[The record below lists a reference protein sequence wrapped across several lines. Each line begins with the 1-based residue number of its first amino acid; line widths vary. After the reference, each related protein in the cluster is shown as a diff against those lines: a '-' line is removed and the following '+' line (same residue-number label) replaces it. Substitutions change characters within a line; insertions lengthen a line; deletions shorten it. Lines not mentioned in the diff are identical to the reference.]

1 MASRPIVINIQ
12 GDDSNLRKTLKGAAG
27 RVEGF
32 AKKVGA
38 LGVKA
43 GAAFGAVS
51 GVVAVQ
57 GVKAFGEF
65 ESGMR
70 EVLTLIPEAGDQA
83 FTELGDQVKTF
94 SKRFGVLPEKTIPA
108 LYQALSAGVPKDN
121 VFEFL
126 EVAQKAAKGGVTDL
140 ETAVD
145 GLSSVVNAYGGP
157 AMMDMTRASD
167 LLFTAVKLGKTD
179 FTQLSNEVYKIAP
192 IASAVG
198 IPFENLTAA
207 VANLTAQGTPTAQ
220 AATQLKAAMAELAKE
235 GTKADTAFRDLSGV
249 GLAKFLEG
257 GGTFEEALL
266 MLSESAEKSGQSV
279 LDLFG
284 SVEAGQAIL
293 ALTADGGV
301 AFGETLDAMAGSAGA
316 T

>member
-38 LGVKA
+38 LGIKA

-51 GVVAVQ
+51 GAVAVG
-57 GVKAFGEF
+57 GVKAFSDF
-65 ESGMR
+65 QTGMN
-70 EVLTLIPEAGDQA
+70 EVLTLIPEAGAEA
-83 FTELGDQVKTF
+83 FGELGDQVKDF
-94 SKRFGVLPEKTIPA
+94 SKEFGVLPEKTIPA

-145 GLSSVVNAYGGP
+145 GLSSVINAYGGP
-157 AMMDMTRASD
+157 AMMDMERASD

-179 FTQLSNEVYKIAP
+179 FTQLSNSIFQVAP

-198 IPFENLTAA
+198 VPFENLTAMF
-207 VANLTAQGTPTAQ
+207 ANLTAQGVPTSV
-220 AATQLKAAMAELAKE
+220 AATQMKGALAELAKE
-235 GTKADTAFRDLSGV
+235 GTKADTAFRDLNGV
-249 GLAKFLEG
+249 GLQGFLEN
-257 GGTFEEALL
+257 GGTFEEALMTL
-266 MLSESAEKSGQSV
+266 KDGADEAGISV

-293 ALTADGGV
+293 ALTAD
-301 AFGETLDAMAGSAGA
+301 
-316 T
+316 